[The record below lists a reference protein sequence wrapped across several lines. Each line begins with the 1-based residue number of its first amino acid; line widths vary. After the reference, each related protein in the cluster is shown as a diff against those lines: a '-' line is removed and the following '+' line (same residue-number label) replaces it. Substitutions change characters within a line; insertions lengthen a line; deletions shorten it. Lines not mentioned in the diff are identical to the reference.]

1 MKLYVNKT
9 ISVVPSVLDPLYLLY
24 LLYTYKKFILK
35 KLLIT
40 DIRSFTMKKNASLY
54 CGNCG
59 EPGHIYKKCLQ
70 PITSMG
76 VIVFQKKP

>member
-1 MKLYVNKT
+1 
-9 ISVVPSVLDPLYLLY
+9 
-24 LLYTYKKFILK
+24 
-35 KLLIT
+35 
-40 DIRSFTMKKNASLY
+40 MKKNTSLY

-76 VIVFQKKP
+76 IILFQKNEESGRHEFLMVRRRNTIGFVEFM